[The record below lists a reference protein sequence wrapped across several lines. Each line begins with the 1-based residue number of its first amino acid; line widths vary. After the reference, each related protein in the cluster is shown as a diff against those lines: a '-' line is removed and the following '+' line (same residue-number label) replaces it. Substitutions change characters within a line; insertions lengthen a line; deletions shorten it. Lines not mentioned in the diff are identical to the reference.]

1 MECDPRWVARYQRQL
16 SLRGFGRQAQEK
28 LAGSHVVVVGAG
40 GLGSPVLLYLAAAG
54 VGALTIIDGDE
65 VSLSNLHRQIIH
77 TTGAIGT
84 PKAVSARETIQ
95 ALNPDIAV
103 AVINADLDR
112 EHARDI
118 FAGADLVIDGT
129 DNLGARYLIS
139 WAALRS
145 GIPHIWA
152 SILGFDA
159 QISVFGLGDGPI
171 YEDVFPTPPPAGSV
185 PSCAQAGV
193 LGPVV
198 GTVGSAMALEAIKV
212 LTGIGTPLSGR
223 LGYFDALSGEWEY
236 IPVQANAR
244 TRETVLS
251 SGPISADT
259 TEEPGDRTFVAH
271 NVDENWSVDEAW
283 NVDDIPEDAVVID
296 VREPEEYAE
305 FAIPG
310 ALNIPLSTFSR
321 GQAQIGTEKAGTEEP
336 GREESGTEQAGAEA
350 KTVAGN
356 TEVAGEQAITQVIT
370 TVRSHNPQHPVV
382 IYCAAGKRSHQAI
395 AYLHKTGVTGL
406 GNLRGGIDAWLARQT
421 E

>member
-1 MECDPRWVARYQRQL
+1 MEFDPRWVARYQRQL

-84 PKAVSARETIQ
+84 PKAVSARETIK

-145 GIPHIWA
+145 AIPHIWA

-251 SGPISADT
+251 SGPINADT
-259 TEEPGDRTFVAH
+259 TEEPGDRVTTTAH
-271 NVDENWSVDEAW
+271 NIDESCSVDGVW
-283 NVDDIPEDAVVID
+283 SVDDIPEDAVVID

-310 ALNIPLSTFSR
+310 ALNIPLSTFNR
-321 GQAQIGTEKAGTEEP
+321 AQAQASTEE
-336 GREESGTEQAGAEA
+336 
-350 KTVAGN
+350 KTVAGE
-356 TEVAGEQAITQVIT
+356 TEVAGEEAIARVII
-370 TVRSHNPQHPVV
+370 TVRAHNPQHPVV
-382 IYCAAGKRSHQAI
+382 IYCAAGKRSTQAI
-395 AYLHKTGVTGL
+395 AHLHKAGVTGL

-421 E
+421 DEG

>member
-1 MECDPRWVARYQRQL
+1 MEFYPRWVALYQRQL

-84 PKAVSARETIQ
+84 PKAVSARETIK

-251 SGPISADT
+251 SGPINADT
-259 TEEPGDRTFVAH
+259 TEEPGDRVTTTAH
-271 NVDENWSVDEAW
+271 NIDESCSVDGVW
-283 NVDDIPEDAVVID
+283 SVDDIPEDAVVID

-310 ALNIPLSTFSR
+310 ALNIPLSTFNR
-321 GQAQIGTEKAGTEEP
+321 AQAQASTEE
-336 GREESGTEQAGAEA
+336 
-350 KTVAGN
+350 KTVAGD
-356 TEVAGEQAITQVIT
+356 TEVAGEEAIARVIT
-370 TVRSHNPQHPVV
+370 TVRAHNPQHPVV
-382 IYCAAGKRSHQAI
+382 IYCAAGKRSTQAI
-395 AYLHKTGVTGL
+395 AHLHKAGVTGL

-421 E
+421 DEG

>member
-1 MECDPRWVARYQRQL
+1 MEFDPRWVARYQRQL

-84 PKAVSARETIQ
+84 PKAVSARETIK

-251 SGPISADT
+251 SGPINADT
-259 TEEPGDRTFVAH
+259 TEEPGDRVTTTAH
-271 NVDENWSVDEAW
+271 NIDESCSVDGVW
-283 NVDDIPEDAVVID
+283 SVDDIPEDAVVID

-310 ALNIPLSTFSR
+310 ALNIPLSTFNR
-321 GQAQIGTEKAGTEEP
+321 AQAQASTEE
-336 GREESGTEQAGAEA
+336 
-350 KTVAGN
+350 KTVAGE
-356 TEVAGEQAITQVIT
+356 TEVAGEEAIARVII
-370 TVRSHNPQHPVV
+370 TVRAQNPQHPVV
-382 IYCAAGKRSHQAI
+382 IYCAAGKRSTQAI
-395 AYLHKTGVTGL
+395 AHLHKAGVTGL

-421 E
+421 DEG

>member
-1 MECDPRWVARYQRQL
+1 MEFDPRWVARYQRQL

-54 VGALTIIDGDE
+54 VGALTIIDGDD

-84 PKAVSARETIQ
+84 PKAVSARETIK

-251 SGPISADT
+251 SGPINADT
-259 TEEPGDRTFVAH
+259 TEEPGDRVTTTAH
-271 NVDENWSVDEAW
+271 NIDESCSVDGVW
-283 NVDDIPEDAVVID
+283 SVDDIPEDAVVID

-310 ALNIPLSTFSR
+310 ALNIPLSTFDR
-321 GQAQIGTEKAGTEEP
+321 AQAQAGTEE
-336 GREESGTEQAGAEA
+336 
-350 KTVAGN
+350 KTVAGD
-356 TEVAGEQAITQVIT
+356 TEVAGEEAIARVIT
-370 TVRSHNPQHPVV
+370 TVRAHNPQHPVV
-382 IYCAAGKRSHQAI
+382 IYCAAGKRSTQAI
-395 AYLHKTGVTGL
+395 ADLHKAGVTGL

-421 E
+421 DEG

>member
-1 MECDPRWVARYQRQL
+1 MEFDPRWVARYQRQL

-84 PKAVSARETIQ
+84 PKAVSARETIK

-244 TRETVLS
+244 TRESVLS
-251 SGPISADT
+251 SGPITADT
-259 TEEPGDRTFVAH
+259 TEEPGDRVITTAH
-271 NVDENWSVDEAW
+271 NIDESWS
-283 NVDDIPEDAVVID
+283 VDDIPEDAVVID

-310 ALNIPLSTFSR
+310 ALNIPLSTFNR
-321 GQAQIGTEKAGTEEP
+321 GQAQAGTEE
-336 GREESGTEQAGAEA
+336 
-350 KTVAGN
+350 KTVAGD
-356 TEVAGEQAITQVIT
+356 TEVAGEEAIARVIT
-370 TVRSHNPQHPVV
+370 TVRAHNPQHPVV
-382 IYCAAGKRSHQAI
+382 IYCAAGKRSTQAI
-395 AYLHKTGVTGL
+395 AHLHKAGVTGL

-421 E
+421 DEG

>member
-1 MECDPRWVARYQRQL
+1 MEFDPRWVARYQRQL

-84 PKAVSARETIQ
+84 PKAVSARETIK

-251 SGPISADT
+251 SGPINADT
-259 TEEPGDRTFVAH
+259 TEEPGDRVTTTAH
-271 NVDENWSVDEAW
+271 NIDESCSVDGVWSVD
-283 NVDDIPEDAVVID
+283 DIAEDAVVID

-310 ALNIPLSTFSR
+310 ALNIPLSTFNR
-321 GQAQIGTEKAGTEEP
+321 GQTQAGTEE
-336 GREESGTEQAGAEA
+336 
-350 KTVAGN
+350 KTVAGG
-356 TEVAGEQAITQVIT
+356 TEVAGEEAIARVIT
-370 TVRSHNPQHPVV
+370 TVRAHNPQHPVV
-382 IYCAAGKRSHQAI
+382 IYCAAGKRSTQAI
-395 AYLHKTGVTGL
+395 AHLHKAGVRGL

-421 E
+421 DEG

>member
-1 MECDPRWVARYQRQL
+1 MEFDPRWVARYQRQL

-84 PKAVSARETIQ
+84 PKAVSARETIK

-251 SGPISADT
+251 SGPINADT
-259 TEEPGDRTFVAH
+259 TEEPGDRVTTTAH
-271 NVDENWSVDEAW
+271 NIDESCSVDGVW
-283 NVDDIPEDAVVID
+283 SVDDIPEDAVVID

-310 ALNIPLSTFSR
+310 ALNIPLSTFNR
-321 GQAQIGTEKAGTEEP
+321 AQAQASTEE
-336 GREESGTEQAGAEA
+336 
-350 KTVAGN
+350 KTVAGD
-356 TEVAGEQAITQVIT
+356 TEVAGEEAIARVIT
-370 TVRSHNPQHPVV
+370 TVRAHNPQHPVV
-382 IYCAAGKRSHQAI
+382 IYCAAGKRSTQAI
-395 AYLHKTGVTGL
+395 AHLHKAGVTGL
-406 GNLRGGIDAWLARQT
+406 GNLCGGIDAWLARQT
-421 E
+421 DEG

>member
-1 MECDPRWVARYQRQL
+1 MEFDPRWVARYQRQL

-54 VGALTIIDGDE
+54 VGALTIIDCDE

-84 PKAVSARETIQ
+84 PKAVSARETIK

-223 LGYFDALSGEWEY
+223 LGYFDALAGEWED

-251 SGPISADT
+251 SGPINADT
-259 TEEPGDRTFVAH
+259 TEEPGDRVTTTAH
-271 NVDENWSVDEAW
+271 NIDESCSVDGVW
-283 NVDDIPEDAVVID
+283 SVDDIPEDAVVID

-310 ALNIPLSTFSR
+310 ALNIPLSTFNR
-321 GQAQIGTEKAGTEEP
+321 AQAQASTEE
-336 GREESGTEQAGAEA
+336 
-350 KTVAGN
+350 KTVAGD
-356 TEVAGEQAITQVIT
+356 TEVAGEEAIARVIT
-370 TVRSHNPQHPVV
+370 TVRAHNPQHPVV
-382 IYCAAGKRSHQAI
+382 IYCAAGKRSTQAI
-395 AYLHKTGVTGL
+395 AHLHKAGVTGL

-421 E
+421 DEG

>member
-1 MECDPRWVARYQRQL
+1 MEFDPRWVARYQRQL

-84 PKAVSARETIQ
+84 PKAVSARETIK

-145 GIPHIWA
+145 AIPHIWA

-251 SGPISADT
+251 SGPINADT
-259 TEEPGDRTFVAH
+259 TEEPGDRVTTTAH
-271 NVDENWSVDEAW
+271 NIDESCS
-283 NVDDIPEDAVVID
+283 VDDIPEDAVVID

-310 ALNIPLSTFSR
+310 ALNIPLSTFNR
-321 GQAQIGTEKAGTEEP
+321 AQAQASTEE
-336 GREESGTEQAGAEA
+336 
-350 KTVAGN
+350 KTVAGE
-356 TEVAGEQAITQVIT
+356 TEVAGEEAIARVII
-370 TVRSHNPQHPVV
+370 TVRAHNPQHPVV
-382 IYCAAGKRSHQAI
+382 IYCAAGKRSTQAI
-395 AYLHKTGVTGL
+395 AHLHKAGVTGL

-421 E
+421 DEG

>member
-1 MECDPRWVARYQRQL
+1 MEFDPRWVARYQRQL

-84 PKAVSARETIQ
+84 PKAVSARETIK

-152 SILGFDA
+152 SILGLDA

-251 SGPISADT
+251 SGPINADT
-259 TEEPGDRTFVAH
+259 TEEPGDRVTTTAH
-271 NVDENWSVDEAW
+271 NIDESCSVDGVW
-283 NVDDIPEDAVVID
+283 SVDDIPEDAVVID

-310 ALNIPLSTFSR
+310 ALNIPLSTFDR
-321 GQAQIGTEKAGTEEP
+321 AQAQAGTEE
-336 GREESGTEQAGAEA
+336 
-350 KTVAGN
+350 KTVAGD
-356 TEVAGEQAITQVIT
+356 TEVAGEEAIARVIT
-370 TVRSHNPQHPVV
+370 TVRAHNPQHPVV
-382 IYCAAGKRSHQAI
+382 IYCAAGKRSTQAI
-395 AYLHKTGVTGL
+395 ADLHKAGVTGL

-421 E
+421 DEG

>member
-1 MECDPRWVARYQRQL
+1 MEFDPRWVARYQRQL

-84 PKAVSARETIQ
+84 PKAVSARETIK

-251 SGPISADT
+251 SGPINADT
-259 TEEPGDRTFVAH
+259 TEEPGDRVTTTSH
-271 NVDENWSVDEAW
+271 NIDESCSVDGVW
-283 NVDDIPEDAVVID
+283 SVDDIPEDAVVID

-310 ALNIPLSTFSR
+310 ALNIPLSTFNR
-321 GQAQIGTEKAGTEEP
+321 AQAQAGTEE
-336 GREESGTEQAGAEA
+336 
-350 KTVAGN
+350 KTVAGD
-356 TEVAGEQAITQVIT
+356 TEVAGEEAIARVIT
-370 TVRSHNPQHPVV
+370 TVRAHNPQHPVV
-382 IYCAAGKRSHQAI
+382 IYCAAGKRSTQAI
-395 AYLHKTGVTGL
+395 AHLHKAGVTGL

-421 E
+421 DEG

>member
-1 MECDPRWVARYQRQL
+1 MEFDPRWVARYQRQL

-84 PKAVSARETIQ
+84 PKAVSARETIK

-251 SGPISADT
+251 SGPINADT
-259 TEEPGDRTFVAH
+259 AEEPGDRVTTTAH
-271 NVDENWSVDEAW
+271 NIDESCSVDGVW
-283 NVDDIPEDAVVID
+283 SVDDIPEDAVVID

-310 ALNIPLSTFSR
+310 ALNIPLSTFNR
-321 GQAQIGTEKAGTEEP
+321 AQAQASTEE
-336 GREESGTEQAGAEA
+336 
-350 KTVAGN
+350 KTVAGD
-356 TEVAGEQAITQVIT
+356 TEVAGEEAIARVIT
-370 TVRSHNPQHPVV
+370 TVRAHNPQHPVV
-382 IYCAAGKRSHQAI
+382 IYCAAGKRSTQAI
-395 AYLHKTGVTGL
+395 AHLHKAGVTGL

-421 E
+421 DEG

>member
-1 MECDPRWVARYQRQL
+1 MEFDPRWVARYQRQL

-84 PKAVSARETIQ
+84 PKAVSARETIK

-251 SGPISADT
+251 SSPINADT
-259 TEEPGDRTFVAH
+259 TEEPGDRVTTTAH
-271 NVDENWSVDEAW
+271 NIDESCSVDGVW
-283 NVDDIPEDAVVID
+283 SVDDIPEDAVVID

-310 ALNIPLSTFSR
+310 ALNIPLSTFNR
-321 GQAQIGTEKAGTEEP
+321 AQAQASTEE
-336 GREESGTEQAGAEA
+336 
-350 KTVAGN
+350 KTVAGD
-356 TEVAGEQAITQVIT
+356 TEVAGEEAIARVIT
-370 TVRSHNPQHPVV
+370 TVRAHNPQHPVV
-382 IYCAAGKRSHQAI
+382 IYCAAGKRSTQAI
-395 AYLHKTGVTGL
+395 AHLHKAGVTGL

-421 E
+421 DEG

>member
-1 MECDPRWVARYQRQL
+1 MEFDPRWVARYQRQL

-84 PKAVSARETIQ
+84 PKAVSARETIK
-95 ALNPDIAV
+95 ALNPDVAV

-251 SGPISADT
+251 SGPITADT
-259 TEEPGDRTFVAH
+259 TEEPGDRVTTTAH
-271 NVDENWSVDEAW
+271 NIDESCSVDGVW
-283 NVDDIPEDAVVID
+283 SVDDIPEDAVVID

-310 ALNIPLSTFSR
+310 ALNIPLSTFNR
-321 GQAQIGTEKAGTEEP
+321 AQAQASTEE
-336 GREESGTEQAGAEA
+336 
-350 KTVAGN
+350 KTVAGD
-356 TEVAGEQAITQVIT
+356 TEVAGEEAIARVIT
-370 TVRSHNPQHPVV
+370 TVRAQNPQHPVV
-382 IYCAAGKRSHQAI
+382 IYCAAGKRSTQAI
-395 AYLHKTGVTGL
+395 AHLHKAGVTGL

-421 E
+421 DEG

>member
-1 MECDPRWVARYQRQL
+1 MEFDPRWVARYQRQL

-84 PKAVSARETIQ
+84 PKAVSARETIK

-251 SGPISADT
+251 SGPINADT
-259 TEEPGDRTFVAH
+259 TEEPGDRVTTTAH
-271 NVDENWSVDEAW
+271 NIDESWSVDGVW
-283 NVDDIPEDAVVID
+283 SVDDIPEDAVVID

-310 ALNIPLSTFSR
+310 ALNIPLSTFNR
-321 GQAQIGTEKAGTEEP
+321 AQAQASTEE
-336 GREESGTEQAGAEA
+336 
-350 KTVAGN
+350 KTVAGD
-356 TEVAGEQAITQVIT
+356 TEVAGEEAIARVIT
-370 TVRSHNPQHPVV
+370 TVRAHNPQHPVV
-382 IYCAAGKRSHQAI
+382 IYCAAGKRSTQAI
-395 AYLHKTGVTGL
+395 AHLHKAGVTGL

-421 E
+421 DEG

>member
-1 MECDPRWVARYQRQL
+1 MEFDPRWVARYQRQL

-84 PKAVSARETIQ
+84 PKAVSARETIK

-152 SILGFDA
+152 SILGLDA

-251 SGPISADT
+251 SGPINADT
-259 TEEPGDRTFVAH
+259 TEEPGDRVTTTAH
-271 NVDENWSVDEAW
+271 NIDESCSVDGVW
-283 NVDDIPEDAVVID
+283 SVDDIPEDAVVID

-310 ALNIPLSTFSR
+310 ALNIPLSTFDR
-321 GQAQIGTEKAGTEEP
+321 AQAQAGTEE
-336 GREESGTEQAGAEA
+336 
-350 KTVAGN
+350 KTVAGD
-356 TEVAGEQAITQVIT
+356 TEVAGEEAIARVIT
-370 TVRSHNPQHPVV
+370 TVRAHNPQHPVV
-382 IYCAAGKRSHQAI
+382 IYCAAGKRSTQAI
-395 AYLHKTGVTGL
+395 AHLHKAGVTGL

-421 E
+421 DEG

>member
-1 MECDPRWVARYQRQL
+1 MEFDPRWVARYQRQL

-84 PKAVSARETIQ
+84 PKAVSARETIK

-251 SGPISADT
+251 SGPINADT
-259 TEEPGDRTFVAH
+259 TEEPGDRVTTTAH
-271 NVDENWSVDEAW
+271 NIDESCSVDGVW
-283 NVDDIPEDAVVID
+283 SVDDIPEDAVVID

-310 ALNIPLSTFSR
+310 ALNIPLSTFNR
-321 GQAQIGTEKAGTEEP
+321 AQAQASTEE
-336 GREESGTEQAGAEA
+336 
-350 KTVAGN
+350 KTVAGD
-356 TEVAGEQAITQVIT
+356 TEVAGEEAIARVIT
-370 TVRSHNPQHPVV
+370 TVRAHNPQHPVV
-382 IYCAAGKRSHQAI
+382 IYCAAGKRSTQAI
-395 AYLHKTGVTGL
+395 AHLHKAGVTGL

-421 E
+421 DED

>member
-1 MECDPRWVARYQRQL
+1 MEFDPLWVARYQRQL

-84 PKAVSARETIQ
+84 PKAVSARETIK

-251 SGPISADT
+251 SGPINADT
-259 TEEPGDRTFVAH
+259 TEEPGDRVTTTAH
-271 NVDENWSVDEAW
+271 NIDESCSVDGVW
-283 NVDDIPEDAVVID
+283 SVDDIPEDAVVID

-310 ALNIPLSTFSR
+310 ALNIPLSTFNR
-321 GQAQIGTEKAGTEEP
+321 AQAQASTEE
-336 GREESGTEQAGAEA
+336 
-350 KTVAGN
+350 KTVAGD
-356 TEVAGEQAITQVIT
+356 TEVAGEEAIARVIT
-370 TVRSHNPQHPVV
+370 TVRAHNPQHPVV
-382 IYCAAGKRSHQAI
+382 IYCAAGKRSTQAI
-395 AYLHKTGVTGL
+395 AHLHKAGVTGL

-421 E
+421 DEG

>member
-1 MECDPRWVARYQRQL
+1 MEFDPRWVARYQRQL

-84 PKAVSARETIQ
+84 PKAVSARETIK

-251 SGPISADT
+251 SGPINADT
-259 TEEPGDRTFVAH
+259 TEEPGDRVTTTAH
-271 NVDENWSVDEAW
+271 NIDESCSVDGVW
-283 NVDDIPEDAVVID
+283 SVDDIPEDAVVID

-310 ALNIPLSTFSR
+310 ALNIPLSTFNR
-321 GQAQIGTEKAGTEEP
+321 AQAQAGTEE
-336 GREESGTEQAGAEA
+336 
-350 KTVAGN
+350 KTVAGD
-356 TEVAGEQAITQVIT
+356 TEVAGEEAIARVIT
-370 TVRSHNPQHPVV
+370 TVRAHNPQHPVV
-382 IYCAAGKRSHQAI
+382 IYCAAGKRSTQAI
-395 AYLHKTGVTGL
+395 ADLHKAGVTGL
-406 GNLRGGIDAWLARQT
+406 GNLRGGIDGWLARQT
-421 E
+421 DEG

>member
-1 MECDPRWVARYQRQL
+1 MEFDPRWVARYQRQL

-84 PKAVSARETIQ
+84 PKAVSARETIK

-251 SGPISADT
+251 SGPINADT
-259 TEEPGDRTFVAH
+259 TEEPGDRVTTTAH
-271 NVDENWSVDEAW
+271 NIDESCSVDGVW
-283 NVDDIPEDAVVID
+283 SVDDIPEDAVVID

-310 ALNIPLSTFSR
+310 ALNIPLSTFNR
-321 GQAQIGTEKAGTEEP
+321 AQAQAGTEEK
-336 GREESGTEQAGAEA
+336 A
-350 KTVAGN
+350 VAGD
-356 TEVAGEQAITQVIT
+356 TEVAGEEAIARVIT
-370 TVRSHNPQHPVV
+370 TVRAHNPQHPVV
-382 IYCAAGKRSHQAI
+382 IYCAAGKRSTQAI
-395 AYLHKTGVTGL
+395 AHLHKAGVTGL

-421 E
+421 DEG

>member
-1 MECDPRWVARYQRQL
+1 MEFDPRWVARYQRQL

-84 PKAVSARETIQ
+84 PKAVSARETIK

-251 SGPISADT
+251 SGPINADT
-259 TEEPGDRTFVAH
+259 TEEPGDRVTTTAH
-271 NVDENWSVDEAW
+271 NIDESCSVDGVW
-283 NVDDIPEDAVVID
+283 SVDDIPEDAVVID

-310 ALNIPLSTFSR
+310 ALNIPLSTFDR
-321 GQAQIGTEKAGTEEP
+321 AQAQAGTEE
-336 GREESGTEQAGAEA
+336 
-350 KTVAGN
+350 KTVAGD
-356 TEVAGEQAITQVIT
+356 TEVAGEEAIARVIT
-370 TVRSHNPQHPVV
+370 TVRAHNPQHPVV
-382 IYCAAGKRSHQAI
+382 IYCAAGKRSTQAI
-395 AYLHKTGVTGL
+395 ADLHKAGVTGL

-421 E
+421 DEG

>member
-1 MECDPRWVARYQRQL
+1 MELSPQSVARYQRQL

-28 LAGSHVVVVGAG
+28 LAGSHVVVIGAG

-77 TTGAIGT
+77 RTDSIGT
-84 PKAVSARETIQ
+84 PKAESARQ
-95 ALNPDIAV
+95 ALKALNPDIAV

-118 FAGADLVIDGT
+118 FSAADVVIDGT

-145 GIPHIWA
+145 GIPHIWG

-212 LTGIGTPLSGR
+212 LTGTGTPLAGR
-223 LGYFDALSGEWEY
+223 IGYFDALSGQWEY
-236 IPVQANAR
+236 IPVQAKR
-244 TRETVLS
+244 STRELVLEH
-251 SGPISADT
+251 GPIQAESS
-259 TEEPGDRTFVAH
+259 EEPESL
-271 NVDENWSVDEAW
+271 VDAGVP
-283 NVDDIPEDAVVID
+283 VDDIPDDALVID
-296 VREPEEYAE
+296 VREQEEFAE
-305 FAIPG
+305 YAIPG
-310 ALNIPLSTFSR
+310 AVNIPLSSLGDNGDR
-321 GQAQIGTEKAGTEEP
+321 AAGS
-336 GREESGTEQAGAEA
+336 GSGT
-350 KTVAGN
+350 VA
-356 TEVAGEQAITQVIT
+356 TTQLISA
-370 TVRSHNPQHPVV
+370 VRAHDAQHPVV
-382 IYCAAGKRSHQAI
+382 IYCAAGKRSTQAI
-395 AYLHKTGVTGL
+395 KRLQAEGVENL

-421 E
+421 D

>member
-1 MECDPRWVARYQRQL
+1 MEFDPRWVARYQRQL

-84 PKAVSARETIQ
+84 PKAVSARETIK

-251 SGPISADT
+251 SGPINADT
-259 TEEPGDRTFVAH
+259 TEEPGDRVTTTAH
-271 NVDENWSVDEAW
+271 NIDESCSVDGVW
-283 NVDDIPEDAVVID
+283 SVDDIPEDAVVID

-310 ALNIPLSTFSR
+310 ALNIPLSTFNR
-321 GQAQIGTEKAGTEEP
+321 AQAQASTEE
-336 GREESGTEQAGAEA
+336 
-350 KTVAGN
+350 KTVAGD
-356 TEVAGEQAITQVIT
+356 TEVAGEEAIARVIT
-370 TVRSHNPQHPVV
+370 TVRAHNPQHPVV
-382 IYCAAGKRSHQAI
+382 IYCAAGKRSTQAI
-395 AYLHKTGVTGL
+395 AHLHKAGVTGL

-421 E
+421 DEG

>member
-1 MECDPRWVARYQRQL
+1 MEFDPRWVVRYQRQL

-84 PKAVSARETIQ
+84 PKAVSARETIK

-251 SGPISADT
+251 SGPINADT
-259 TEEPGDRTFVAH
+259 TEEPGDRVTTTAH
-271 NVDENWSVDEAW
+271 NIDESCSVDGVW
-283 NVDDIPEDAVVID
+283 SVDDIPEDAVVID

-310 ALNIPLSTFSR
+310 ALNIPLSTFNR
-321 GQAQIGTEKAGTEEP
+321 AQAQASTEE
-336 GREESGTEQAGAEA
+336 
-350 KTVAGN
+350 KTVAGD
-356 TEVAGEQAITQVIT
+356 TEVAGEEAIARVIT
-370 TVRSHNPQHPVV
+370 TVRAHNPQHPVV
-382 IYCAAGKRSHQAI
+382 IYCAAGKRSTQAI
-395 AYLHKTGVTGL
+395 AHLHKAGVTGL

-421 E
+421 DEG

>member
-1 MECDPRWVARYQRQL
+1 MEFDPRWVARYQRQL

-54 VGALTIIDGDE
+54 VGALTIIDGDG

-84 PKAVSARETIQ
+84 PKAVSARETIK

-251 SGPISADT
+251 SGPINADT
-259 TEEPGDRTFVAH
+259 TEEPGDRVTTTAH
-271 NVDENWSVDEAW
+271 NIDESCSVDGVW
-283 NVDDIPEDAVVID
+283 SVDDIPEDAVVID

-310 ALNIPLSTFSR
+310 ALNIPLSTFNR
-321 GQAQIGTEKAGTEEP
+321 AQAQASTEE
-336 GREESGTEQAGAEA
+336 
-350 KTVAGN
+350 KTVAGD
-356 TEVAGEQAITQVIT
+356 TEVAGEEAIARVIT
-370 TVRSHNPQHPVV
+370 TVRAHNPQHPVV
-382 IYCAAGKRSHQAI
+382 IYCAAGKRSTQAI
-395 AYLHKTGVTGL
+395 AHLHKAGVTGL

-421 E
+421 DEG

>member
-1 MECDPRWVARYQRQL
+1 MEFDPRWVARYQRQL
-16 SLRGFGRQAQEK
+16 SWRGFGRQAQEK

-84 PKAVSARETIQ
+84 PKAVSARETIK

-171 YEDVFPTPPPAGSV
+171 YEDVFPTPPPAGLV

-251 SGPISADT
+251 SGPINADT
-259 TEEPGDRTFVAH
+259 TEEPGDRVTTTAH
-271 NVDENWSVDEAW
+271 NIDESCSVDGVW
-283 NVDDIPEDAVVID
+283 SVDDIPEDAVVID

-310 ALNIPLSTFSR
+310 ALNIPLSTFNR
-321 GQAQIGTEKAGTEEP
+321 AQAQASTEE
-336 GREESGTEQAGAEA
+336 
-350 KTVAGN
+350 KTVAGD
-356 TEVAGEQAITQVIT
+356 TEVAGEEAIARVIT
-370 TVRSHNPQHPVV
+370 TVRAHNPQHPVV
-382 IYCAAGKRSHQAI
+382 IYCAAGKRSTQAI
-395 AYLHKTGVTGL
+395 AHLHKAGVTGL

-421 E
+421 DEG

>member
-1 MECDPRWVARYQRQL
+1 MEFDPRWVARYQRQL

-84 PKAVSARETIQ
+84 PKAVSARETIK
-95 ALNPDIAV
+95 ALNPDVAV

-251 SGPISADT
+251 SGPITADT
-259 TEEPGDRTFVAH
+259 TEEPGDRVTTTAH
-271 NVDENWSVDEAW
+271 NIDESCSVDGVW
-283 NVDDIPEDAVVID
+283 SVDDIPEDAVVID

-310 ALNIPLSTFSR
+310 ALNIPLSTFNR
-321 GQAQIGTEKAGTEEP
+321 AQAQASTEE
-336 GREESGTEQAGAEA
+336 
-350 KTVAGN
+350 KTVAGD
-356 TEVAGEQAITQVIT
+356 TEVAGEEAIARVIT
-370 TVRSHNPQHPVV
+370 TVRAQNLQHPVV
-382 IYCAAGKRSHQAI
+382 IYCAAGKRSTQAI
-395 AYLHKTGVTGL
+395 AHLHKAGVTGL

-421 E
+421 DEG

>member
-1 MECDPRWVARYQRQL
+1 MEFDPRWVARYQRQL

-84 PKAVSARETIQ
+84 PKAVSAREAIK

-198 GTVGSAMALEAIKV
+198 GTVGAAMALEAIKV

-236 IPVQANAR
+236 IPVQASAR

-251 SGPISADT
+251 SGPINADT
-259 TEEPGDRTFVAH
+259 TEEPGDRVTTTAH
-271 NVDENWSVDEAW
+271 NIDESCSVDGVW
-283 NVDDIPEDAVVID
+283 SVDDIPEDAVVID

-310 ALNIPLSTFSR
+310 ALNIPLSTFNR
-321 GQAQIGTEKAGTEEP
+321 AQAQAGTEE
-336 GREESGTEQAGAEA
+336 
-350 KTVAGN
+350 KTVAGG
-356 TEVAGEQAITQVIT
+356 TEVAGEEAIARVIT
-370 TVRSHNPQHPVV
+370 TVRAHNPQHPVV
-382 IYCAAGKRSHQAI
+382 IYCAAGKRSTQAI
-395 AYLHKTGVTGL
+395 ADLHKAGVTGL

-421 E
+421 DEG